1 MPEDKFQKNN
11 LFCIKK
17 LKMLQRIQTVLL
29 FAMIVFTVVLY
40 FVPIFIIKNEL
51 TTIVFGALGTKVQ
64 NVAGTAA
71 GGNFNLL
78 VAGIAALAL
87 LSTSFTIINYK
98 NRTLQ
103 LKLSLFNTFI
113 YLSLLAAMIYS
124 QSGFTDKYAKL
135 MIGAKSSYGFG
146 FFVPAICLILNMISS
161 RFIRRDEKTVKDAFE
176 RLR

>member
-1 MPEDKFQKNN
+1 
-11 LFCIKK
+11 
-17 LKMLQRIQTVLL
+17 MLQRIQTVLL

-40 FVPIFIIKNEL
+40 FVPIFIIKNDIS
-51 TTIVFGALGTKVQ
+51 TIIFGALGTKVQ

-71 GGNFNLL
+71 GGNINLL
-78 VAGIAALAL
+78 VAGVAGLAL
-87 LSTSFTIINYK
+87 LSTTFTIINFK
-98 NRTLQ
+98 NRPLQ

-135 MIGAKSSYGFG
+135 MIGAKSSYSFG

>member
-1 MPEDKFQKNN
+1 MPKGKFQKKN

-40 FVPIFIIKNEL
+40 FVPIFLIKNEL
-51 TTIVFGALGTKVQ
+51 TTIVFGALGTKMLSSSGSV
-64 NVAGTAA
+64 T
-71 GGNFNLL
+71 GGSNSFL
-78 VAGIAALAL
+78 VAGVGGLAL
-87 LSTSFTIINYK
+87 LSTTFTVINFR
-98 NRTLQ
+98 NRPLQ

-113 YLSLLAAMIYS
+113 YLSLLVVMIYS
-124 QSGFTDKYAKL
+124 QSGFVDKYAKL
-135 MIGAKSSYGFG
+135 MAGAKSSYGFG